1 VIDGLEADVVILALF
16 SDVNALRKQGLLP
29 DGWAQRL
36 PHDSAPWTSTI
47 VFVVRKGNPLHIR
60 DWPDPVNAGVS
71 VVTPNPKTSGNGKLS
86 LLAAWGSVIS
96 QGGSEDRARD
106 FLLFLCQKFE
116 REQIPQVVD
125 IRHFRME

>member
-1 VIDGLEADVVILALF
+1 VIDGLEADVVTLALF
-16 SDVNALRKQGLLP
+16 SDVDALRKRGLLP
-29 DGWAQRL
+29 EGWVQRL

-47 VFVVRKGNPLHIR
+47 IFVVRKGNPLHIR

-106 FLLFLCQKFE
+106 YLLFLCQKFE